1 MVVVEAAMEDSWCVK
16 YFLIL
21 FAQSFFVASCI
32 TSPATIRLTKMVRAG
47 WDRAGAG
54 DAQSS
59 KTVIYSPRCMHFAD
73 GSGCLSGGRSN
84 DLMWVMWMTACC
96 NEGDE

>member
-16 YFLIL
+16 YFLIV

-32 TSPATIRLTKMVRAG
+32 ASPVTIRLTKMVRAG

-54 DAQSS
+54 DA
-59 KTVIYSPRCMHFAD
+59 
-73 GSGCLSGGRSN
+73 L
-84 DLMWVMWMTACC
+84 
-96 NEGDE
+96 